1 MINKYLRYIIPTLIF
16 VFVFS
21 AGLVYSQTDSDSSY
35 KFEAPVKDINLKY
48 GDYSFGTQYDTSIY
62 GSVLTVKY
70 KNNVI
75 NSEAFEGWIDTMF
88 FVDFNKDGKK
98 NLFISVYTG
107 GAHCCVVVFNGV
119 MENGKFRIP
128 DTLFI
133 GNAGYNIEDIDK
145 DGVFELET
153 ASDMFAY
160 AFTNYA
166 ETRFPPRFYRVKNNK
181 FVNVTKD
188 FPKPVND
195 YIKEL
200 KQDLKEFTD
209 KGFECYGIND
219 DTFNT
224 DAGSVKTILAAIT
237 ACYHSIGEV
246 SKGYELIDKYYKCP
260 DKGKFVKI
268 LKDEF
273 KLR

>member
-1 MINKYLRYIIPTLIF
+1 MKNIFFKYF
-16 VFVFS
+16 VITAVLFF
-21 AGLVYSQTDSDSSY
+21 AFITKPAYSQTDTNSGY
-35 KFEAPVKDINLKY
+35 KFEAPVPDINMKY
-48 GDYSFGTQYDTSIY
+48 GDYSFTTKYDTSAW
-62 GSVLTVKY
+62 GSVLTVRY
-70 KNNVI
+70 KSKII
-75 NSEAFEGWIDTMF
+75 NEETFEGWIDTMS
-88 FVDFNKDGKK
+88 VIDFNGDGKK
-98 NLFISVYTG
+98 NLIISVYTG

-119 MENGKFRIP
+119 MENGKFKIP

-145 DGVFELET
+145 DGVLELET

-181 FVNVTKD
+181 FVNVTKNY
-188 FPKPVND
+188 PKPVND

-246 SKGYELIDKYYKCP
+246 SKGYDLIDKYYKCP

-273 KLR
+273 KLK